1 MAEATPPG
9 VIVVDGNH
17 GGAKLPPAKAFAPV
31 LGSTTWDSR
40 SATLGRHPDLNPA
53 QPQYFFHVNELII

>member
-17 GGAKLPPAKAFAPV
+17 GGAKLPPVKAFAPV
-31 LGSTTWDSR
+31 PGSTAWDSQTPE
-40 SATLGRHPDLNPA
+40 ARHWA
-53 QPQYFFHVNELII
+53 VIQT